1 MKLKTRIV
9 ISFFVIILEPLICAS
24 VAFWAFSQHQLNVM
38 EEQYGIENASY
49 DSLSNTA
56 EVINSMTD
64 DIAEELR
71 ETAKKDT
78 KELENE
84 DYLNQI
90 NGKLKEAHSYLL
102 VREGNQ
108 IIYYGNACFKF

>member
-1 MKLKTRIV
+1 
-9 ISFFVIILEPLICAS
+9 
-24 VAFWAFSQHQLNVM
+24 M

-49 DSLSNTA
+49 DSLSNTV

-78 KELENE
+78 KKLENE
-84 DYLNQI
+84 DYLNRI
-90 NGKLKEAHSYLL
+90 NGRLKEVHSYLL

-108 IIYYGNACFKF
+108 IIYYGNENYSSVLVKRLPP

>member
-71 ETAKKDT
+71 E
-78 KELENE
+78 
-84 DYLNQI
+84 I
-90 NGKLKEAHSYLL
+90 GRAH
-102 VREGNQ
+102 V
-108 IIYYGNACFKF
+108 

>member
-78 KELENE
+78 IMMDFIWEEQ
-84 DYLNQI
+84 YR
-90 NGKLKEAHSYLL
+90 HW
-102 VREGNQ
+102 
-108 IIYYGNACFKF
+108 